1 MPALVF
7 SSPSSSLLLPPPPI
21 SSSSSSSSCSCSCS
35 TTTSTSL
42 LISSLQ
48 TSCGVK
54 GAWEEAKSAWGLES
68 AAARIRVPGLRSKKR
83 WQQSQLVQTWQLVSS
98 RRSSSSSSSSLQL
111 RAAAGPSDGVR
122 WWEKGGSPNLNDIH
136 STQELIDALF
146 NAGEK
151 LVVVDFFATWCGSC
165 RALYPKLCKLAAEH
179 PDVEFLKVNFD
190 ENKRMCKSLN
200 IKFLPYFHFYR
211 GAAGCLEGFSC
222 SLAQLQKLKDAIAQ
236 HNTDRCSLG
245 PPLGVSNIDFSKPA
259 SSSTSDQPAKV
270 A

>member
-7 SSPSSSLLLPPPPI
+7 ASPSSSLLLPPPPL

-68 AAARIRVPGLRSKKR
+68 AAARIRVPGLRSKKK
-83 WQQSQLVQTWQLVSS
+83 WQQSQLVQTWQLVSL
-98 RRSSSSSSSSLQL
+98 RRSSSSSSSLQL
-111 RAAAGPSDGVR
+111 RAAAGPSDGTR